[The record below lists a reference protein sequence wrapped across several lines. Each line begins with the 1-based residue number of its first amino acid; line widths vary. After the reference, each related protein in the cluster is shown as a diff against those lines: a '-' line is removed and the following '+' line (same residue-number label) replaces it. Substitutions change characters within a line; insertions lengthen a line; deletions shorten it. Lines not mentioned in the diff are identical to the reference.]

1 MENIQKSDLIML
13 MTDIVSA
20 YVSSHT
26 VSQEEIPAF
35 MDTVYTTLVKLY
47 KKCPDS
53 IIAKDTLVPAVPIE
67 KSVMPD
73 YIVCLEDGKKLQML
87 KRHLMS
93 SYNMTFEEYKERW
106 DLPQD
111 YPAVAPN
118 YSKRRSS
125 LAKENGLGR
134 KKGTILSKKKAA

>member
-1 MENIQKSDLIML
+1 MENIQKSDLITL

-20 YVSSHT
+20 YLSSHT
-26 VSQEEIPAF
+26 IDQEKIPFF
-35 MDTVYTTLVKLY
+35 METIYTTLIKLY

-53 IIAKDTLVPAVPIE
+53 IIAKDTLVPAVPID
-67 KSVMPD
+67 KSIMPE
-73 YIVCLEDGKKLQML
+73 YIICLEDGKKLQML

-93 SYNMTFEEYKERW
+93 SYNMTFEQYKERW
-106 DLPQD
+106 ELPSD

-134 KKGTILSKKKAA
+134 KKGSTVSKKKIA